1 MCHTSCSPRIKEMWI
16 GTVLKHIAC
25 WCILEFLSAGL
36 ILYLVWLR
44 LGSLLS
50 WSGVASLGFHWK
62 AETLWPSTHVTIHSY
77 SLFFPFLLFGCCLEA
92 RCSVTNA
99 PFASWCCSQR
109 QLLLLFFFFAGF
121 HGFLQGRYIVS
132 KALQFVQDRDTF
144 LTSEQYVHKSY
155 ETFFPLSF
163 LQF

>member
-1 MCHTSCSPRIKEMWI
+1 MHPLAR
-16 GTVLKHIAC
+16 GAV
-25 WCILEFLSAGL
+25 
-36 ILYLVWLR
+36 
-44 LGSLLS
+44 
-50 WSGVASLGFHWK
+50 
-62 AETLWPSTHVTIHSY
+62 HSDN
-77 SLFFPFLLFGCCLEA
+77 CC
-92 RCSVTNA
+92 
-99 PFASWCCSQR
+99 F
-109 QLLLLFFFFAGF
+109 FFFFAGF